1 MGNDLR
7 QQHTSS
13 VAKIRNALSAS
24 WSHETSYFDDWSPS
38 NPSAGQCAVS
48 AIIVQDYLGGEI
60 KECAVNGIVHYFN
73 VVEGAVLDI
82 TAGQFGSFDIDY
94 AASRVKT
101 KDEILRYNDTRR
113 RYELLKAKVEDF
125 FGDLEAIAQQEAAV
139 DYGGMGVAHLEGQSI
154 WFGEDNDIV
163 LVGEA
168 PARNGWLKSGVAW
181 HDPQGKLLPSGVVMQ
196 KLLRFVD
203 RELLAITFL
212 EAIQCFPADRKY
224 LGRLA
229 ELYRPTL
236 LRRLAILRPKVV
248 LTLGD
253 IPTRAVLG
261 WSFGRLSD
269 VVGQRLHIEG
279 MTVVPIFHPSP
290 ISPRSYN
297 GNVPIFE
304 QLRKEVCV

>member
-1 MGNDLR
+1 MTRQADMRRIVNALR
-7 QQHTSS
+7 TNWRAETSS
-13 VAKIRNALSAS
+13 LDNWQSQ
-24 WSHETSYFDDWSPS
+24 H
-38 NPSAGQCAVS
+38 PSAGQCAVS

-60 KECAVNGIVHYFN
+60 KKCAVNGIVHYFN

-168 PARNGWLKSGVAW
+168 PACNGWLKSGVAW

-203 RELLAITFL
+203 RELLATTFL

-224 LGRLA
+224 LGRLV

-236 LRRLAILRPKVV
+236 LRRLAILQPKVV

-261 WSFGRLSD
+261 RSFGRLSD

>member
-1 MGNDLR
+1 MTQQADMRRTMNALR
-7 QQHTSS
+7 TSWCAETSS
-13 VAKIRNALSAS
+13 LDNWHLQ
-24 WSHETSYFDDWSPS
+24 H
-38 NPSAGQCAVS
+38 PSAGQCAVS

-60 KECAVNGIVHYFN
+60 KKCVVNGIVHYFN

-125 FGDLEAIAQQEAAV
+125 FGDLEAVAQQEAAV

-181 HDPQGKLLPSGVVMQ
+181 HDPQGKLLPSGAVMQ
-196 KLLRFVD
+196 KLLDIID
-203 RELLAITFL
+203 RELLATTFL

-224 LGRLA
+224 LGRLV

-236 LRRLAILRPKVV
+236 LRRLAILQPKVV

-261 WSFGRLSD
+261 RSFRRLSE
-269 VVGQRLHIEG
+269 VVGQRFYIEG
-279 MTVVPIFHPSP
+279 VTVVPMFHPSP
-290 ISPRSYN
+290 ISPRSYK